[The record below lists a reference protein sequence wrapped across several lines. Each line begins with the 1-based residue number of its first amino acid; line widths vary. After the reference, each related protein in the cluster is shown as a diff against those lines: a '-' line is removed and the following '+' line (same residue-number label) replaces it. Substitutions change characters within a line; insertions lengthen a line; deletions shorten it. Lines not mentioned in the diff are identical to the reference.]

1 LHHSGDTV
9 TASNRHFEVS
19 TRTLETLQ
27 AWMLEHLPD
36 AAGEIIHAKT
46 CLYSNTNNHD
56 FLIDWHSELA
66 PQGSNDVLIAS
77 PCSGHGFKF
86 APFMGELLADMVTG
100 QTNAFQLE
108 RFGVAAHLTSSS
120 SQLQ

>member
-1 LHHSGDTV
+1 
-9 TASNRHFEVS
+9 
-19 TRTLETLQ
+19 LQ

-36 AAGEIIHAKT
+36 AAGEIIHTKT

-56 FLIDWHSELA
+56 FLIDWHSNLNSE
-66 PQGSNDVLIAS
+66 GSSDVLIAS

-86 APFMGELLADMVTG
+86 APFMGELLADMVMG
-100 QTNAFQLE
+100 QANPFQLE
-108 RFGVAAHLTSSS
+108 RFGAVAHLTNSS